1 MKLDKSFYK
10 SKQWEHKRDSI
21 LRRDSYTCQLCK
33 RYGRMTGAGH
43 VHHVYPFEQ
52 YPEYALESWNLISLC
67 QQCHNKMHDR
77 DTHELTEEGRRL
89 QRKVRQWQ
97 KNQSTTK
104 DIQSSR
110 DGMTVS

>member
-1 MKLDKSFYK
+1 
-10 SKQWEHKRDSI
+10 
-21 LRRDSYTCQLCK
+21 
-33 RYGRMTGAGH
+33 MTGAGH